1 MSDSSQGGPP
11 PSNPYGGSSGETPYG
26 QQPASPPPADNPYGQ
41 PSADSPYGTPPAPPN
56 PYAQQPQQ
64 PDPYG
69 QPPATNPYQAAP
81 QQPQQPQQP
90 YGQYTSPYGQQLP
103 PAGPLGDGL
112 DMYGRP
118 LTRGVSDGRPGTV
131 TAAGWITIVLSGL
144 TGALFAFL
152 TLALIVAKDDVLTEV
167 DKAIAEQGAT
177 GDFDAE
183 AAFGVFVAIMLVF
196 TIWCVIAT
204 VLGVMVLRRGKV
216 ARILLIISAV
226 VAGLLCLLM
235 TIGGAFFMVLW
246 LLACVLVV
254 ILLCLGD
261 ASQWFR
267 DRY

>member
-1 MSDSSQGGPP
+1 
-11 PSNPYGGSSGETPYG
+11 
-26 QQPASPPPADNPYGQ
+26 
-41 PSADSPYGTPPAPPN
+41 
-56 PYAQQPQQ
+56 
-64 PDPYG
+64 
-69 QPPATNPYQAAP
+69 
-81 QQPQQPQQP
+81 
-90 YGQYTSPYGQQLP
+90 
-103 PAGPLGDGL
+103 
-112 DMYGRP
+112 
-118 LTRGVSDGRPGTV
+118 
-131 TAAGWITIVLSGL
+131 
-144 TGALFAFL
+144 
-152 TLALIVAKDDVLTEV
+152 VLTEV

-235 TIGGAFFMVLW
+235 TIGGAYFMVLW

>member
-1 MSDSSQGGPP
+1 
-11 PSNPYGGSSGETPYG
+11 
-26 QQPASPPPADNPYGQ
+26 
-41 PSADSPYGTPPAPPN
+41 
-56 PYAQQPQQ
+56 
-64 PDPYG
+64 
-69 QPPATNPYQAAP
+69 
-81 QQPQQPQQP
+81 
-90 YGQYTSPYGQQLP
+90 
-103 PAGPLGDGL
+103 
-112 DMYGRP
+112 
-118 LTRGVSDGRPGTV
+118 
-131 TAAGWITIVLSGL
+131 VLSGL

-235 TIGGAFFMVLW
+235 TIGGAYFMVLW